1 MNLKDF
7 LTSKGSQPELYWS
20 LVIEKGWV
28 QAGIWFIGDK
38 AAEVVSIS
46 SGAAWVSDQELLEAT
61 DAVLSSAVQKL
72 PEDFAEPQKTVFGV
86 STTWVKDGEIAEE
99 FLAKIKKL
107 CTELSLTPVGF
118 VVLPEAIAHLYKS
131 EEGTPLSAIV
141 LKSGDENL
149 EISIFKL
156 GSLVGS
162 TEVARS
168 VSLVEDVTEG
178 LSRFDT
184 TEPPPSRFIVYDGKE
199 GDLEEVKQ
207 TLIQATW
214 GDSSKI
220 KFLHT
225 PQVEI
230 LETDR
235 KVLATSLAGAA
246 EIGDVS
252 AVIQKD
258 DDVVE
263 EPKPEDSE
271 VIPAKVEPNIV
282 SAENLGFSVG
292 QDVSAGQESVME
304 KNDIQNVIP
313 VAPVPNVVP
322 VAPPIPRPSP
332 AKVAEEYISK
342 SKNLF
347 HSFSMKLFPRI
358 RNTVPKIKNSTLVTI
373 LIVLAVA
380 IIGTILLWWFGQKA
394 KVTIFVTPK
403 RFEEQTQISFN
414 TNGEFD
420 ALSGNI
426 PAELVTDQVTGE
438 KVKATSGTKLI
449 GNKAAGNVQIA
460 NGNGAP
466 VNLAAGTII
475 TSSSGFKFVTNSS
488 ASVSGQLL
496 PGSPGVANI
505 DVTAGDIGA
514 QYNLAKGEIFS
525 VGNYS
530 KALVAGTST
539 ADFSGGSS
547 QQVSAVSR
555 EDQTGLE
562 SDLKG
567 ELTQN
572 TKSNL
577 LAKVSGD
584 SIFVDELA
592 GLAVA
597 SEEFDHK
604 VGDSADSLKLSLSL
618 NASGLA
624 ADKVKLLEYAVNVLK
639 GKTPEGYSL
648 KEDQID
654 FKFTFVSL
662 TDGKYNYNVTI
673 GANFLPEVDQQKIIA
688 VIAGKTPVVV
698 QNHFASIPG
707 FDHAEVTLSIKF
719 PGALGTLPRISKNI
733 SIDVRAE

>member
-7 LTSKGSQPELYWS
+7 LTNKGSPPELYWS

-28 QAGIWFIGDK
+28 QAGVWFIGEK
-38 AAEVVSIS
+38 IAKVVSVS
-46 SGAAWVSDQELLEAT
+46 NGAAWVSDQELLEAT

-72 PEDFAEPQKTVFGV
+72 PENFAEPQKTVFGV

-131 EEGTPLSAIV
+131 EEGAPLSAIV

-149 EISIFKL
+149 EISVFKL
-156 GSLVGS
+156 GNLVGS

-168 VSLVEDVTEG
+168 VSLVEDVIEG
-178 LSRFDT
+178 LSRFDI
-184 TEPPPSRFIVYDGKE
+184 TEPLPSRFIVYDGKE

-214 GDSSKI
+214 GENSKI

-252 AVIQKD
+252 TVIQKD
-258 DDVVE
+258 DEDIVE
-263 EPKPEDSE
+263 EPKLEETE
-271 VIPAKVEPNIV
+271 VIPPEVEPKIV

-292 QDVSAGQESVME
+292 QDVSLE
-304 KNDIQNVIP
+304 KNDIQNVVP
-313 VAPVPNVVP
+313 VAPAQNVVP
-322 VAPPIPRPSP
+322 VASPIPRSNP

-342 SKNLF
+342 SKKLF

-358 RNTVPKIKNSTLVTI
+358 KDTVPKIKNSTLVTI
-373 LIVLAVA
+373 LVVLGLAT
-380 IIGTILLWWFGQKA
+380 IGTVLLWWFGQKA

-414 TNGEFD
+414 SNGEFD

-426 PAELVTDQVTGE
+426 PAELITDQVTGE

-460 NGNGAP
+460 NGNGSS

-555 EDQTGLE
+555 EDQTNLE
-562 SDLKG
+562 NDLKG

-572 TKSNL
+572 TKSNI

-584 SIFVDELA
+584 SIFVDDLA
-592 GLAVA
+592 GLAIT

-624 ADKVKLLEYAVNVLK
+624 ADKLKLLEYAVNVLK
-639 GKTPEGYSL
+639 DKTPEGYAL

-673 GANFLPEVDQQKIIA
+673 GANFLPEIDQQKIIG
-688 VIAGKTPVVV
+688 VIAGKTPVIV
-698 QNHFASIPG
+698 QNYFASIPG

-719 PGALGTLPRISKNI
+719 PGAFGTLPRISKNI